1 MFLVLKVERWQGINI
16 RVAQKVAYLPTN
28 SLAGVSQMNVLL
40 DQELSADHQTRLHDG
55 LRDFDMEEEERMA
68 NELSERFR
76 LDRQAREEN
85 RARWLDL
92 NYQDLQAI
100 NNLLDRPQTTIE
112 EARVLLSQAM
122 ISCSKVR
129 SLAMGDDR

>member
-1 MFLVLKVERWQGINI
+1 
-16 RVAQKVAYLPTN
+16 
-28 SLAGVSQMNVLL
+28 MNVLL
-40 DQELSADHQTRLHDG
+40 DQELSADHQTRLLDG
-55 LRDFDMEEEERMA
+55 LREFDMEEERMA

-76 LDRQAREEN
+76 LDRQSREEN

>member
-1 MFLVLKVERWQGINI
+1 
-16 RVAQKVAYLPTN
+16 
-28 SLAGVSQMNVLL
+28 MNVLL
-40 DQELSADHQTRLHDG
+40 DQDLSADHQTRLHDG
-55 LRDFDMEEEERMA
+55 LRDFDMEEERMA

-76 LDRQAREEN
+76 LDRQSREEN

-112 EARVLLSQAM
+112 EARVLISQAM

>member
-1 MFLVLKVERWQGINI
+1 
-16 RVAQKVAYLPTN
+16 
-28 SLAGVSQMNVLL
+28 MNVLL
-40 DQELSADHQTRLHDG
+40 DQELSADHQTRLLDG
-55 LRDFDMEEEERMA
+55 LRDFDMEEERMA

-76 LDRQAREEN
+76 LDRQSREEN

-92 NYQDLQAI
+92 NYQDLQAL

>member
-1 MFLVLKVERWQGINI
+1 
-16 RVAQKVAYLPTN
+16 
-28 SLAGVSQMNVLL
+28 MNVLL
-40 DQELSADHQTRLHDG
+40 DQELSADHQTRLLDG
-55 LRDFDMEEEERMA
+55 LRDFDMEEERMA

>member
-1 MFLVLKVERWQGINI
+1 
-16 RVAQKVAYLPTN
+16 
-28 SLAGVSQMNVLL
+28 MNVLL
-40 DQELSADHQTRLHDG
+40 DQELSADHQTRLLDG
-55 LRDFDMEEEERMA
+55 LRDFDMEEERMA

-129 SLAMGDDR
+129 SIAMGDDR

>member
-1 MFLVLKVERWQGINI
+1 
-16 RVAQKVAYLPTN
+16 
-28 SLAGVSQMNVLL
+28 MNVLL
-40 DQELSADHQTRLHDG
+40 DQELSADHQTRLLDG
-55 LRDFDMEEEERMA
+55 LREFDMEEEERMA

-76 LDRQAREEN
+76 LDRQSREEN

>member
-1 MFLVLKVERWQGINI
+1 
-16 RVAQKVAYLPTN
+16 VAGSEFTQQLF
-28 SLAGVSQMNVLL
+28 AGVTEMNVLL
-40 DQELSADHQTRLHDG
+40 DQELADHQTRLRDG
-55 LRDFDMEEEERMA
+55 LRDYDNHQVEEERMA
-68 NELSERFR
+68 NELSERFH

>member
-1 MFLVLKVERWQGINI
+1 
-16 RVAQKVAYLPTN
+16 
-28 SLAGVSQMNVLL
+28 MNTLL
-40 DQELSADHQTRLHDG
+40 DQDLSADHQTRLRDG
-55 LRDFDMEEEERMA
+55 LRDYDNHQVEEERMA

-76 LDRQAREEN
+76 LDRQSREEN

>member
-1 MFLVLKVERWQGINI
+1 MTKVTSHLLTQ
-16 RVAQKVAYLPTN
+16 QLF
-28 SLAGVSQMNVLL
+28 AGVTEMNVLL
-40 DQELSADHQTRLHDG
+40 DQDLTADHQTRLHDG
-55 LRDFDMEEEERMA
+55 LRDFDSHQVEEERMA

-76 LDRQAREEN
+76 LDRQSREEN